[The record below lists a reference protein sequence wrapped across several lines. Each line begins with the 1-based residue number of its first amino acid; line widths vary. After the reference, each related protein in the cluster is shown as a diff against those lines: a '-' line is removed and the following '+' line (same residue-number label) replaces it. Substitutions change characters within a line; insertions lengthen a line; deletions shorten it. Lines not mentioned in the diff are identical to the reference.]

1 MTLFKDQS
9 GQDQTVVERVMALNA
24 EMKNCTRCDLAI
36 GRTQV
41 VTGEGNPQARVMLI
55 GHGPGGAD
63 DASGHPYSGPG
74 GELLNELLHEVGI
87 NRADMYI
94 SNLTRCWAWRNDG
107 DRRVNRTPTAKE
119 IKACTPVWLKTELAL
134 IRPKALVCLGGQAA
148 QYVLG
153 KDFKITQSRGVWMS
167 IPPSA
172 PFAIPTGSLPEPT
185 PMALAILQP
194 AYLIHLAEHS
204 PEAFTAARQSMI
216 SDLLKVRRVI
226 EGEVPGG
233 PIPQENTTRTAEDT
247 IPRSLIGS

>member
-1 MTLFKDQS
+1 MTLFKNQAVQDQS
-9 GQDQTVVERVMALNA
+9 VVERVAALNA
-24 EMKNCTRCDLAI
+24 EMKSCTRCDLAV

-41 VTGEGNPQARVMLI
+41 VTGEGNPRARVMLI

-74 GELLNELLHEVGI
+74 GELLDELLIEVGI

-94 SNLTRCWAWRNDG
+94 SNLTRCWAWRDEG
-107 DRRVNRTPTAKE
+107 QGRVNRPPTARE
-119 IKACTPVWLKTELAL
+119 IKACTPVWLKSELML
-134 IRPKALVCLGGQAA
+134 IRPRAIVCLGGQAA
-148 QYVLG
+148 QHILG
-153 KDFKITQSRGVWMS
+153 KDFKITQSRGLWMS
-167 IPPSA
+167 IPPSS

-226 EGEVPGG
+226 EGEEPGG
-233 PIPQENTTRTAEDT
+233 PIPQENITRTAEDT
-247 IPRSLIGS
+247 IPRSLIDS